1 MTTKIKELTEN
12 LVGDMTTHQDILEF
26 LDVVDMKSENV
37 VAISLIPHIK
47 DRIKMLSENVSAYI
61 DTLTNYDKDNKDID
75 ISKFTYDVMYPDGR
89 IEIGLQAPS
98 REKLISLLDSCTSSE
113 GAQIL
118 RVIDSNGKIIESN
131 KPHYVSETFSVVR
144 GGSIESLTSD
154 EIKLVDQWTK
164 KELPKIVHKMNNPH
178 KDSFNIHKKIE
189 MQQMM
194 ESEKIEEKL
203 STLKSL
209 NDTCFGDISSIDE
222 TKEIV
227 ENFVSKSLPKIV
239 DDLNNLCEKKP
250 TPKKKPSKKNKTTK
264 KA

>member
-1 MTTKIKELTEN
+1 
-12 LVGDMTTHQDILEF
+12 
-26 LDVVDMKSENV
+26 
-37 VAISLIPHIK
+37 
-47 DRIKMLSENVSAYI
+47 MLSENVSAYI
-61 DTLTNYDKDNKDID
+61 DVLTDYDKDTNDID
-75 ISKFTYDVMYPDGR
+75 TSKFTYDVMYPDGR

-131 KPHYVSETFSVVR
+131 KPH
-144 GGSIESLTSD
+144 LSD
-154 EIKLVDQWTK
+154 ECFKRGLGNSIYNPITDTRLIEEFAK

-178 KDSFNIHKKIE
+178 EDSFTTHKKIE

-194 ESEKIEEKL
+194 ELEKIEEQL
-203 STLKSL
+203 STFNESLK
-209 NDTCFGDISSIDE
+209 DTCFGDISSTDE
-222 TKEIV
+222 KKEMV
-227 ENFVSKSLPKIV
+227 EKFVAKSLPKIV

-250 TPKKKPSKKNKTTK
+250 IPKKKSSKKNKKTK

>member
-1 MTTKIKELTEN
+1 MTTKIEELIKN

-26 LDVVDMKSENV
+26 LSVVDMKSENV
-37 VAISLIPHIK
+37 VALSLIPQIK

-61 DTLTNYDKDNKDID
+61 DVLINYDKDTNDID
-75 ISKFTYDVMYPDGR
+75 TSKFTYDVMYPDGR

-131 KPHYVSETFSVVR
+131 KPHYVSETFSAVR
-144 GGSIESLTSD
+144 GGSMESLTS
-154 EIKLVDQWTK
+154 
-164 KELPKIVHKMNNPH
+164 
-178 KDSFNIHKKIE
+178 
-189 MQQMM
+189 
-194 ESEKIEEKL
+194 
-203 STLKSL
+203 
-209 NDTCFGDISSIDE
+209 DE

-227 ENFVSKSLPKIV
+227 EKFVAKSLPKIV

-250 TPKKKPSKKNKTTK
+250 TPKKKSSKKNKKTK

>member
-1 MTTKIKELTEN
+1 MTTKIEELIKN

-26 LDVVDMKSENV
+26 LGVVDMKSENV
-37 VAISLIPHIK
+37 VALSLIPQIK

-61 DTLTNYDKDNKDID
+61 DVLTNYDKDTNDID
-75 ISKFTYDVMYPDGR
+75 TSKFTYDVMYPDGR

-131 KPHYVSETFSVVR
+131 KPHYVSETFSAVR
-144 GGSIESLTSD
+144 GGSMESLTS
-154 EIKLVDQWTK
+154 
-164 KELPKIVHKMNNPH
+164 
-178 KDSFNIHKKIE
+178 
-189 MQQMM
+189 
-194 ESEKIEEKL
+194 
-203 STLKSL
+203 
-209 NDTCFGDISSIDE
+209 DE

-227 ENFVSKSLPKIV
+227 ENFVAKSLPKIV

-250 TPKKKPSKKNKTTK
+250 IPKKKSSKKNKKTK

>member
-1 MTTKIKELTEN
+1 MTTKIEELIKN

-26 LDVVDMKSENV
+26 LGVVDMKSENV
-37 VAISLIPHIK
+37 VALSLIPQIK

-61 DTLTNYDKDNKDID
+61 DVLTNYDKDTNDID
-75 ISKFTYDVMYPDGR
+75 TSKFTYDVMYPDGR

-131 KPHYVSETFSVVR
+131 KPHYVSETFSAVR
-144 GGSIESLTSD
+144 GGSMESLTS
-154 EIKLVDQWTK
+154 
-164 KELPKIVHKMNNPH
+164 
-178 KDSFNIHKKIE
+178 
-189 MQQMM
+189 
-194 ESEKIEEKL
+194 
-203 STLKSL
+203 
-209 NDTCFGDISSIDE
+209 DE

-227 ENFVSKSLPKIV
+227 EKFVAKSLPKNV

-250 TPKKKPSKKNKTTK
+250 TPKKKSSKKNKKTK